1 MGAPLLW
8 YTSLTRDRL
17 PKLNN
22 SLAKSVYI
30 ERKNGVA
37 KVDERKLLAEDS
49 RRLAGLPKVCADPTD
64 VVKSK
69 KVEFLFSIFLIRE
82 ENTHQALK
90 QISTPF

>member
-1 MGAPLLW
+1 M
-8 YTSLTRDRL
+8 TRGRL

-22 SLAKSVYI
+22 SLTKTVYI

-69 KVEFLFSIFLIRE
+69 KVESSFHQFLLLHE
-82 ENTHQALK
+82 ENILQALK